1 MNVRKIENQVY
12 LPILKEMIMQGKDVR
27 LTVSGNSMAPFLIH
41 ERDSVLLTKAVYP
54 LKKGEIV
61 FYQRDNKQYI
71 LHRIIKKD
79 KDGYYITG
87 DHQNILEYVKEK
99 QIFAVVNKVYRKGKW
114 LKEYDF
120 WNLFFKY
127 IWIRMIPIRNI
138 VQKVYQKIK
147 F

>member
-41 ERDSVLLTKAVYP
+41 ERDSVLLTKARYP
-54 LKKGEIV
+54 LKKGDIV
-61 FYQRDNKQYI
+61 FYQRNNKQYI

-99 QIFAVVNKVYRKGKW
+99 QIFAVVKKVHRKGKW